1 MAQLAANPQAA
12 LLFLWKTLREQ
23 VQVKVE
29 GTVEPV
35 TAAEADAYFAS
46 RPRES
51 QIGAWASL
59 QSQTLDS
66 RATLER
72 RIAEFSAKFEGGPVP
87 RPPHWSGFRVVPEMI
102 EFWYGARYRLH
113 ERQRKT
119 EAAQRQRQLGQPQ
132 RRGIGGGGHV
142 VRDPRHPDQPQREPR
157 HVARQQR
164 AGRQAPP
171 LERAAHGRRHPV
183 QHQRHADVIA
193 LPQRGRQCQE
203 QRRRDG
209 VAGVGIE
216 AGHGKAQQPRQHAQ
230 QHGAEGGHQRHTGQH
245 QQQAVEIQG
254 ELVHDR
260 VPRCLVKVGMNK
272 KGRRGR

>member
-1 MAQLAANPQAA
+1 MSEHPTDTAAPDPLLAEAIATFRALLAEASAAGDPEPTAMTVATADARGRPSARTVLLKHVDEQGFVFYTNFDSRKGRQLAANPQAA

-102 EFWYGARYRLH
+102 EFWYGAKFRLH
-113 ERQRKT
+113 ERQRY
-119 EAAQRQRQLGQPQ
+119 
-132 RRGIGGGGHV
+132 
-142 VRDPRHPDQPQREPR
+142 
-157 HVARQQR
+157 ARIE
-164 AGRQAPP
+164 GRWTKRMLYP
-171 LERAAHGRRHPV
+171 
-183 QHQRHADVIA
+183 
-193 LPQRGRQCQE
+193 
-203 QRRRDG
+203 
-209 VAGVGIE
+209 
-216 AGHGKAQQPRQHAQ
+216 
-230 QHGAEGGHQRHTGQH
+230 
-245 QQQAVEIQG
+245 
-254 ELVHDR
+254 
-260 VPRCLVKVGMNK
+260 
-272 KGRRGR
+272 